1 ISYNNGTLTVNPKAL
16 TITADDQSK
25 TYGELFSFDGSEF
38 SPSASL
44 FRATVASVS
53 LSSDGAPETAAAGGH
68 SIVASG
74 ATGPTVG
81 NYSITYN
88 NGTLTVNPKALTITA
103 DDQSKTYGELFSFD
117 GSEFSA
123 AGLVNGDTVASVSLS
138 SDGAPETAAAGGHSI
153 VASGATGPT
162 VGNYSI

>member
-1 ISYNNGTLTVNPKAL
+1 KTATFSGYTL
-16 TITADDQSK
+16 
-25 TYGELFSFDGSEF
+25 GGS
-38 SPSASL
+38 SASSYSI
-44 FRATVASVS
+44 ANA
-53 LSSDGAPETAAAGGH
+53 TAAAT
-68 SIVASG
+68 AD
-74 ATGPTVG
+74 
-81 NYSITYN
+81 IT
-88 NGTLTVNPKALTITA
+88 PKALTITA

-162 VGNYSI
+162 VGNYSITYNNGTLTVNPKALTIASADESN